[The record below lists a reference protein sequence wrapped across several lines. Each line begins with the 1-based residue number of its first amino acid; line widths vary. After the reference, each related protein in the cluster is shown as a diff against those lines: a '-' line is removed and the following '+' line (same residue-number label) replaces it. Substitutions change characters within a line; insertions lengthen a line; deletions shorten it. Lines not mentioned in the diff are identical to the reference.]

1 MLLDNMNRTNLC
13 ILANKLSVGNPHNPQ
28 IESWVRAEVYQRNK
42 LLEFKEKV
50 WQKQKK
56 KKQNGG

>member
-13 ILANKLSVGNPHNPQ
+13 ILAIKLCVGNPYNPQ

-50 WQKQKK
+50 
-56 KKQNGG
+56 